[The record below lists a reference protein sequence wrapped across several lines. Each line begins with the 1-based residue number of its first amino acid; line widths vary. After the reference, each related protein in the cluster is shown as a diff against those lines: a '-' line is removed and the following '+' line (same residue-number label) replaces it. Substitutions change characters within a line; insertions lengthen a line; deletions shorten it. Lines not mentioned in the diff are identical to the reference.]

1 MCRYSHTTLLN
12 PTTWPGIRN
21 IFLPMAEAK
30 LTPNQMQR
38 VEQITGFLKTVHL
51 VKKLVGD
58 LEANRAARPQ
68 FLQEICARISREMFR
83 MRIRAAGANVGTVA
97 DTAGQLA
104 TMATRST
111 GLLMKIR
118 GLKDGIASLTFQ
130 LDRSLVQAQM
140 PEAKKDAE

>member
-1 MCRYSHTTLLN
+1 MCRYSHTTLSN

-38 VEQITGFLKTVHL
+38 VEQITGFLKTVSQ
-51 VKKLVGD
+51 VKKLISD

-140 PEAKKDAE
+140 PEVKKDAE

>member
-1 MCRYSHTTLLN
+1 
-12 PTTWPGIRN
+12 
-21 IFLPMAEAK
+21 MAEPK
-30 LTPNQMQR
+30 LTPVQMQR

-68 FLQEICARISREMFR
+68 FLQEICARISRELFR

-130 LDRSLVQAQM
+130 LDRSLVQAQT
-140 PEAKKDAE
+140 PEVKKDAQ

>member
-1 MCRYSHTTLLN
+1 MCRYSHTTLPN

-21 IFLPMAEAK
+21 IFLPMAEPK
-30 LTPNQMQR
+30 LTPMQMQR

-130 LDRSLVQAQM
+130 LDRSLVQAQT
-140 PEAKKDAE
+140 PEVKKDAQ

>member
-1 MCRYSHTTLLN
+1 
-12 PTTWPGIRN
+12 
-21 IFLPMAEAK
+21 MAESK
-30 LTPNQMQR
+30 LTPLQVQR

-83 MRIRAAGANVGTVA
+83 MRIRAASANVGTIGEVA
-97 DTAGQLA
+97 GALA

-111 GLLMKIR
+111 GLMMKIR
-118 GLKDGIASLTFQ
+118 GLKDGVASLTFQ
-130 LDRSLVQAQM
+130 LDRALMQAQT
-140 PEAKKDAE
+140 PEVKKDAE